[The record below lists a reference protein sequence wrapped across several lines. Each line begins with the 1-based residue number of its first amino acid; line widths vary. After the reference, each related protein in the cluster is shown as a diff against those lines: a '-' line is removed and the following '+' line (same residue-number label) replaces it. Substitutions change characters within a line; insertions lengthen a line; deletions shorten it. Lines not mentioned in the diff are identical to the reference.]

1 MILRQQRKN
10 SPLIWLVILIILV
23 GLVSAGCD
31 MMLQS
36 GDQAPTT
43 NPSTVSEDDLGTETI
58 NPTNLLAT
66 EETLPTATQIPTV
79 SMQAFPTVPAG
90 ILKEQLYLGIQGT
103 VMTGLEEGI
112 CQEYLPEADNELP
125 MIVPLG
131 RNDTIGMQETLQF
144 CIYGFPLDQQVYIS
158 VYAPDGTFMGDG
170 LFMVDSGDLQN
181 GVRLLNDKSGNWAW
195 SGDAEIIE
203 EIPSVRLLLWM
214 PAGLPTGTWKMV
226 LFTTERSVEETFEN
240 PFAENMRISTLP
252 EGEIDLMPPYPCS
265 TFNPGESVNIYGAGF
280 DSEMTLPLGVYV
292 DSGNGELTLMD
303 SLMVSS
309 DENGDFTA
317 WLEVNEAF
325 PAGTYSIVPIQAV
338 EESVIQLVDAT
349 GCFKVEGSSG
359 AIKSTNEPKGIWEP
373 CPGYHVSQLHVGD
386 YAIVNVESDLPNR
399 VRSAPN
405 RDSQVLGVIAP
416 GETMFILDGPECA
429 NDWVW
434 WYVSAEDQQLQ
445 GWTSE
450 GDHFEYWVMPLP

>member
-1 MILRQQRKN
+1 MILHQQRKI
-10 SPLIWLVILIILV
+10 SPVIWLVILFILV
-23 GLVSAGCD
+23 GMILAGCD
-31 MMLQS
+31 LIPQT
-36 GDQAPTT
+36 GNQAPTS
-43 NPSTVSEDDLGTETI
+43 NPSAVSENELGTENI
-58 NPTNLLAT
+58 NPATPVPTAAT
-66 EETLPTATQIPTV
+66 EPPATQIPTV
-79 SMQAFPTVPAG
+79 TMQAFPTVPAG
-90 ILKEQLYLGIQGT
+90 ILREQLYLGIQGT
-103 VMTGLEEGI
+103 MMTGLGEGI
-112 CQEYLPEADNELP
+112 CQEQLPEPDIELP
-125 MIVPLG
+125 AIVPLG
-131 RNDTIGMQETLQF
+131 RNETIGMQETLQF

-170 LFMVDSGDLQN
+170 LFMADSGDLQN
-181 GVRLLNDKSGNWAW
+181 GVRLLNDESGNWAW
-195 SGDAEIIE
+195 SGDAEFIE
-203 EIPSVRLLLWM
+203 GIPTVRLLLWM
-214 PAGLPTGTWKMV
+214 PAGLEYGSWKMV
-226 LFTTERSVEETFEN
+226 LFTTERSVEEKFEN
-240 PFAENMRISTLP
+240 PVTENMRISTLP

-265 TFNPGESVNIYGAGF
+265 TFNPGEPVNIYGAGF
-280 DSEMTLPLGVYV
+280 DREMTLPLGMYV
-292 DSGNGELTLMD
+292 DMGNGELTLVD

-317 WLEVNEAF
+317 WLEVKAAYPE
-325 PAGTYSIVPIQAV
+325 GSYSIVPIQAV
-338 EESVIQLVDAT
+338 EEGVIQLVDAT

-359 AIKSTNEPKGIWEP
+359 VIESTNEPEGIWDP

-405 RDSQVLGVIAP
+405 RESQVLGVIAP

-429 NDWVW
+429 NGWVW